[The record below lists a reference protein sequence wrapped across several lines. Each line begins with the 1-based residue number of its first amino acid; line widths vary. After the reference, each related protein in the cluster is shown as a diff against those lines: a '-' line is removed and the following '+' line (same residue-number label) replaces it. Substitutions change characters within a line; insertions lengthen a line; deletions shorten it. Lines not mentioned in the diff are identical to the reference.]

1 MDVIVRKVEGK
12 ITVVS
17 GESRLD
23 AQLNLAPNAVVK
35 FLGSGKEV
43 YVCRDKTGNL
53 IEVNPGD
60 SKQDSINSIEPC
72 PLNPRDSDPKN
83 DAVEKLLE
91 TTANEFFKG
100 KNKAHSTPISYGELV
115 WLMRSLLTAAQA
127 LPSALDP
134 IETHTDLVAR
144 LWESD
149 AASALTNQ
157 AARVIEQLS
166 EDLQI
171 AVNDRNAAW
180 FQLEEAGIDIAPAEM
195 GE

>member
-53 IEVNPGD
+53 IEV
-60 SKQDSINSIEPC
+60 
-72 PLNPRDSDPKN
+72 NPRDSDPKN